1 MQKVPLDNK
10 IQVPRRQ
17 KIETTPLRRS
27 QSRLREQN
35 NESVVDTRAK
45 NDKSRDTLRRA
56 NIADV
61 ARNQMSRSSHYL
73 DQNDAVRNPT
83 SPAYD
88 YPEKINSR
96 PVFYDATTLRKPVNF
111 SKKENFKSK
120 PTAKINDIEDDDAE
134 FDELKFTEESDSNF
148 RGNIIKHPFFVLPI
162 LKASTIAIYF

>member
-1 MQKVPLDNK
+1 MQKVPLDDK

-17 KIETTPLRRS
+17 KIETTTPRRS

-73 DQNDAVRNPT
+73 DQNDP
-83 SPAYD
+83 YD
-88 YPEKINSR
+88 YQEKVNSR
-96 PVFYDATTLRKPVNF
+96 PVFYDATTFRKPVSF
-111 SKKENFKSK
+111 SKKENVKSK
-120 PTAKINDIEDDDAE
+120 PTAKVNDIDDDDAE

-148 RGNIIKHPFFVLPI
+148 RGNKSFFALLII
-162 LKASTIAIYF
+162 

>member
-1 MQKVPLDNK
+1 MQKVPLDDK

-17 KIETTPLRRS
+17 KIETTTPRRS

-73 DQNDAVRNPT
+73 DQNDPT
-83 SPAYD
+83 SPPYD
-88 YPEKINSR
+88 YPAKVNSR

-111 SKKENFKSK
+111 SKKEIVKSK
-120 PTAKINDIEDDDAE
+120 PTAKVNDIDDDDAE

-148 RGNIIKHPFFVLPI
+148 RGNIMKHLFLLF
-162 LKASTIAIYF
+162 